1 MRRLIAPMVC
11 LFLLGVAGCGS
22 SDSPDDTAAND
33 AATVESGAQQGSD
46 GAAGNKA
53 GSDAGTDAVEAG
65 TGGVAANNDV
75 PPCPFTAAQVTDLIG
90 QPMTDEGNC
99 LFGDGKGV
107 ASATITT
114 ASELAGGTTYAYSR
128 KMADESYEVVKDL
141 DYGTDSYL
149 AVKDIEA
156 EAVVVSDKGSYTV
169 ILSSFE
175 RFDNAGYEQTM
186 RKMLDQIM
194 A

>member
-11 LFLLGVAGCGS
+11 LFLLGAAGCGS

-46 GAAGNKA
+46 GAAGN
-53 GSDAGTDAVEAG
+53 DAGTDAGNDAVDGG

-75 PPCPFTAAQVTDLIG
+75 PPCPFTAAQVTDLVG

-107 ASATITT
+107 ASVTITM
-114 ASELAGGTTYAYSR
+114 ASGLAGATTYAYSHD
-128 KMADESYEVVKDL
+128 MAGKSFDTVTDL

-149 AVKDIEA
+149 AVKDIQA
-156 EAVVVSDKGSYTV
+156 EAVVVSDKGSYTL
-169 ILSSFE
+169 IMSSFE